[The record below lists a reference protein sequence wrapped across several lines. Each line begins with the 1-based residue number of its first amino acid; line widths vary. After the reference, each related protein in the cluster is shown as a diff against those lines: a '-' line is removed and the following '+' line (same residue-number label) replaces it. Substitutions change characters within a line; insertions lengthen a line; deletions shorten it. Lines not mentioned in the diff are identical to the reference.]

1 MPCLYANNVVA
12 TLSIAVGT
20 IDTVLQ
26 LTPGHGVSF
35 PTISLDQW
43 FYITLIDPATG
54 NLEICRVNER
64 TGDTLVVSRGV
75 DGTLPRAWSA
85 GSIIEMRLTAQML
98 RELQDPGFNE
108 DDFLLRAGGTM
119 FGPIQWQ
126 EAEDSTQGWTQ
137 DVIGGGDLLFETSDP
152 NRVMHLYPQAVNGN
166 GVVVAYR
173 LQHSMPVRVETATTR
188 DLASGPG
195 GVASFL
201 LAYNNAAA
209 GTWRLLSGVG
219 NTAWRPGNF
228 FHVMWYGVGQPTI
241 IAGTGVTIRVAAG
254 LALKPRTRYSVIT
267 FTAISQTEWVAS
279 GDLAEA

>member
-54 NLEICRVNER
+54 NLEICRVTER

-75 DGTLPRAWSA
+75 DGTLPRSWSA
-85 GSIIEMRLTAQML
+85 GTIIEMRMTAQML

-108 DDFLLRAGGTM
+108 DDFLRRAGGTI
-119 FGPIQWQ
+119 FGPVLWQ
-126 EAEDSTQGWTQ
+126 EADDSPNGWTQ
-137 DVIGGGDLLFETSDP
+137 DIIGGGDMLLDHPSPD
-152 NRVMHLYPQAVNGN
+152 RVLHLYPQAVNGN
-166 GVVVAYR
+166 GIIVAYR
-173 LQHSMPVRVETATTR
+173 LQHSMPVRLITATAF
-188 DLASGPG
+188 DLVTGPG
-195 GVASFL
+195 GIASFL
-201 LAYNNAAA
+201 LPYNNAAA
-209 GTWRLLSGVG
+209 GTMRLLAGVG
-219 NTAWRPGNF
+219 STAWRPGNF
-228 FHVMWYGVGQPTI
+228 FHVMWYGAGQPTI
-241 IAGTGVTIRVAAG
+241 VPGAGVTIRVAAG
-254 LALKPRTRYSVIT
+254 LALKPRARYSVIT